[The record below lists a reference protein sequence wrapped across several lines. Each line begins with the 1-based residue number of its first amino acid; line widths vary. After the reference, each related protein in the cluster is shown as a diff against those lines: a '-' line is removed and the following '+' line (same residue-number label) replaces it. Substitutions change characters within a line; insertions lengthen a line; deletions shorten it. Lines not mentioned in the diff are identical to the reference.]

1 MSSRSSS
8 ASRQAIFLTGV
19 GLGWALDE
27 AARHEEALELA
38 RSTRDRLRAMG
49 ADARFGGQLA
59 SKMARALFDLGRWDE
74 AARVL
79 DETIA
84 GSPNRYAMRWLLSN
98 RIQLSIGR
106 GRLGSARRDILTYE
120 ALGERVVG
128 PDPDL
133 MSTRRAE
140 LAVVSGEPIVAR
152 QIIAE
157 SLARL
162 IEPELDTD
170 ARRLM
175 LAGLHAEAEEADA
188 ARSSG
193 DVIGRRWRSPAP
205 GSWSSR
211 CAGTSSGCG
220 RSHPT
225 RCLPSTPTFAGRCP
239 RLARRGE
246 VDHAIWEAAV
256 PAAARSGARTSWRAR
271 SPISRPSRLS
281 RATAGRGRR
290 RAGRGPCHAPSP
302 WALAP
307 CARRSSRWLAAR
319 ASASRASTPPR
330 TRPTGWASRRASA
343 RCWSLLAD
351 GRINRQIGDKLFMA
365 ESTAGVHVSNIL
377 GKLGVTRRSEAAAV
391 AHRLGLFLLS

>member
-1 MSSRSSS
+1 MLRDGYEL
-8 ASRQAIFLTGV
+8 ALELGEPQAIFLTGV

-157 SLARL
+157 SPRAAHRTRARHGRAA
-162 IEPELDTD
+162 PH
-170 ARRLM
+170 ARR
-175 LAGLHAEAEEADA
+175 A
-188 ARSSG
+188 ARG
-193 DVIGRRWRSPAP
+193 GR
-205 GSWSSR
+205 G
-211 CAGTSSGCG
+211 GGCG
-220 RSHPT
+220 AQ
-225 RCLPSTPTFAGRCP
+225 L
-239 RLARRGE
+239 
-246 VDHAIWEAAV
+246 
-256 PAAARSGARTSWRAR
+256 
-271 SPISRPSRLS
+271 
-281 RATAGRGRR
+281 
-290 RAGRGPCHAPSP
+290 
-302 WALAP
+302 
-307 CARRSSRWLAAR
+307 RRS
-319 ASASRASTPPR
+319 
-330 TRPTGWASRRASA
+330 
-343 RCWSLLAD
+343 
-351 GRINRQIGDKLFMA
+351 
-365 ESTAGVHVSNIL
+365 
-377 GKLGVTRRSEAAAV
+377 
-391 AHRLGLFLLS
+391 

>member
-1 MSSRSSS
+1 M
-8 ASRQAIFLTGV
+8 
-19 GLGWALDE
+19 
-27 AARHEEALELA
+27 
-38 RSTRDRLRAMG
+38 
-49 ADARFGGQLA
+49 
-59 SKMARALFDLGRWDE
+59 
-74 AARVL
+74 L

-193 DVIGRRWRSPAP
+193 D
-205 GSWSSR
+205 
-211 CAGTSSGCG
+211 
-220 RSHPT
+220 
-225 RCLPSTPTFAGRCP
+225 
-239 RLARRGE
+239 
-246 VDHAIWEAAV
+246 
-256 PAAARSGARTSWRAR
+256 
-271 SPISRPSRLS
+271 
-281 RATAGRGRR
+281 
-290 RAGRGPCHAPSP
+290 
-302 WALAP
+302 
-307 CARRSSRWLAAR
+307 
-319 ASASRASTPPR
+319 
-330 TRPTGWASRRASA
+330 
-343 RCWSLLAD
+343 
-351 GRINRQIGDKLFMA
+351 Q
-365 ESTAGVHVSNIL
+365 
-377 GKLGVTRRSEAAAV
+377 
-391 AHRLGLFLLS
+391 